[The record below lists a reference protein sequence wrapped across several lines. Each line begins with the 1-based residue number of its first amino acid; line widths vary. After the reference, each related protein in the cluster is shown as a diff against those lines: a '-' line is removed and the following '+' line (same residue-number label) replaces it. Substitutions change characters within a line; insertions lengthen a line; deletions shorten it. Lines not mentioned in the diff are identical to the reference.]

1 MQAAS
6 SLVDNLKTNHKG
18 VFVLQDNTFRW
29 LRNVSAEAA
38 DSAQPGSAAKDAH
51 TLSDYMLLPCGLIRG
66 GLACLGYTC
75 SVSCDISTVPSCSFT
90 IRMKVS

>member
-1 MQAAS
+1 MRIAVAVTLARALRPPRTLRHAS
-6 SLVDNLKTNHKG
+6 
-18 VFVLQDNTFRW
+18 R
-29 LRNVSAEAA
+29 LR
-38 DSAQPGSAAKDAH
+38 SAAKDAH